1 MKIINWISTV
11 SAAGA
16 LALTGCGAT
25 PDDQTWLDPQAP
37 SDAPLEGLEDVP
49 EAPGVDPSASTESG
63 PSESAPSELGS
74 IEQAFGNNCTDV
86 SISVE
91 NSYEYDGERDI
102 LVRYVKFFNDDKG
115 DGTWETELLPDEQVN
130 YGDTDSWVQNLEG
143 AEGDTIIKWRVYF
156 SYSTG
161 NEWSSTYY
169 YEVNTSDRNCQDG
182 MSVDLTID

>member
-1 MKIINWISTV
+1 MQFINWISTV

-25 PDDQTWLDPQAP
+25 PDDQTWLDSETLAEAP
-37 SDAPLEGLEDVP
+37 PVDLEAVP
-49 EAPGVDPSASTESG
+49 EAPGVDTSASPE
-63 PSESAPSELGS
+63 SELGS
-74 IEQAFGNNCTDV
+74 LQQAIGNNCTNV

-115 DGTWETELLPDEQVN
+115 DGTWETELLPNEQIN
-130 YGDTDSWVQNLEG
+130 YGDSDSWIQNLEG
-143 AEGDTIIKWRVYF
+143 AEGDTITKWRVYF

-169 YEVNTSDRNCQDG
+169 YEVNTGDRNCQDG

>member
-16 LALTGCGAT
+16 LALSGCGAT
-25 PDDQTWLDPQAP
+25 PDDQTWIDSEAR
-37 SDAPLEGLEDVP
+37 P
-49 EAPGVDPSASTESG
+49 EAPPVDLEAVQQAPGADTSASAE
-63 PSESAPSELGS
+63 SELGS
-74 IEQAFGNNCTDV
+74 LQQAFGNNCTNV

-91 NSYEYDGERDI
+91 NSYEFDGERDI

-115 DGTWETELLPDEQVN
+115 DGTWETELLPNEQIN
-130 YGDTDSWVQNLEG
+130 YGDSDSWIQNLEG
-143 AEGDTIIKWRVYF
+143 AEGDTITKWRVYF